1 MSLHEKTDSDDP
13 SPSAVPNPNPNPLGL
28 DEAELA
34 CLARQIDLPAST
46 AGYGAIYRYADRV
59 DRLVMFVS
67 GVAACGAG
75 STMPLMTIVFGSLI
89 GKFSDRTDA
98 SQQLSSF
105 SSDVSSLCL
114 YFVYVGV
121 GGLVCYSLFLAG
133 FTWTGQRIAQRMRA
147 AYLAALL
154 RQNAAFLDALGTG
167 AVTTQITADMNA
179 VQEGVSQK
187 VGLIV
192 QGVATFVSAL
202 VVSFLRSWRLA
213 LVMLSLPVAVTAF
226 MVVVGV
232 RMKGA
237 QGAALA
243 RFADAAS
250 FAEEAIASMRTV
262 AAYGV
267 QRRFARRYDAALAPA
282 LRADVRA
289 KSWLG
294 VLIGGMMCMMLSS
307 FALACWAGHLFLA
320 AGRITTAQI
329 VTVQFAMMTGAVL
342 FGNIAPHLQAV
353 GLAATAANRIFA
365 VIDRTPTIDADAP
378 DAVTPDRL
386 DGHIEFRAVQLVYPA
401 RIGHLVLDSIS
412 LDVPAGSTVA
422 VVGPSGS
429 GKSSLVHLLQ
439 RFYAP
444 LRGQVLVDGRNIE
457 DVRLRWLRC
466 KMRMVSQ
473 EPFLFDATVFDN
485 IAYGLVGTEHE
496 HAGHAAKQKLVE
508 DAAKAADAHEFILQL
523 PAGYQARVGAVG
535 GRLSGGQ
542 RQRIAV
548 ARAVVSR
555 PQILLLDEATAALDT
570 KSEARL
576 QAALARSGR
585 ETRRTT
591 IVIAHRLSTV
601 RHADTIVVMEHGVIT
616 EQGTHA
622 DLLAKAGTYAS
633 LAAAQD
639 LDDDAAARQGTDVD
653 RGSGRAA
660 AGGEKV
666 QAAAPTAAAA
676 AAVLPQDTAKTSST
690 GDPDKDT
697 ETQGLAQQVEAGSG
711 GAARLGSIGFL
722 WALNRPEQTVMV
734 VGLVGSAVTGLAY
747 PLTAIFFGNM
757 VLGFTDPG
765 STLGGYGVGF
775 WAGMQLLLA
784 AVILAAFLVQNLAF
798 AFASARLVVR
808 ARSVAF
814 AAILRQDMVFFAQP
828 DHSHSHSN
836 SAGALAAFLSV
847 QANRLNG
854 LSGAILGHVL
864 GSVFAVVAGLVV
876 AVAFGWKLGL
886 VAASLMPLVFA
897 TGFARYR
904 VLAALEAKNTRDAAA
919 AAAVV
924 AEAVR
929 GARTV
934 AALGLEDTVAQQYR
948 AQLGGEARAGRARA
962 LLLAVLYGASQSVVV
977 FGSALLFWY
986 GGTHLLAGPD
996 GYTVQRFLICYVATT
1011 YAAQAAGGIFSYAP
1025 DIAGAQEAV
1034 RQLRRLL
1041 AAVPGIDVEA
1051 DDARDAVV
1059 DVAADDLAGDVEL
1072 RAVDFA
1078 YPGKTVR
1085 ALDQVSLQAGAGTGV
1100 GRVVAL
1106 VGASGSGKS
1115 SVLNLLE
1122 RLYDPSAGHVLAN
1135 GRDLRHLHLQRYRH
1149 QLAIVDQDAVL
1160 YSGSVKDNIIMGDVD
1175 DMDDHGDVDDVRIER
1190 ACRDANI
1197 WDFVTSLPEGIN
1209 TRIGPRGSQV
1219 SGGQKQRLALA
1230 RALLRN
1236 PKVLLLDEAT
1246 SALDSHSEQV
1256 VQQALATAAAGRTT
1270 VAVAHRLSSIA
1281 RADRIY
1287 VFERGSIVEQG
1298 NHAELMAMQGRYWE
1312 YVGMQNLSS

>member
-13 SPSAVPNPNPNPLGL
+13 SPSPSADPNPNPNLNPLGL

-59 DRLVMFVS
+59 DRLVMLVS

-75 STMPLMTIVFGSLI
+75 SSMPLMTIVLGSLI
-89 GKFSDRTDA
+89 GKFSDHADADA

-147 AYLAALL
+147 AYLEALL

-192 QGVATFVSAL
+192 QGAATFVSAL

-213 LVMLSLPVAVTAF
+213 LVLLSLPVAVTAF

-262 AAYGV
+262 AAYGA

-282 LRADVRA
+282 LDADARA
-289 KSWLG
+289 KRWLG

-342 FGNIAPHLQAV
+342 FGNIAPHLQAL
-353 GLAATAANRIFA
+353 GLAATAANRVFA
-365 VIDRTPTIDADAP
+365 VIDRAPTVDADAP

-401 RIGHLVLDSIS
+401 RIGHLILDGIS

-444 LRGQVLVDGRNIE
+444 LRGQVLVDGRAIE
-457 DVRLRWLRC
+457 DVRLRWLRS

-485 IAYGLVGTEHE
+485 IAFGLVGTEHE

-508 DAAKAADAHEFILQL
+508 DAAKAADAHDFILQL

-585 ETRRTT
+585 ATRRTT

-639 LDDDAAARQGTDVD
+639 LLDDAAARQGTDVGNG
-653 RGSGRAA
+653 RGSGRAV
-660 AGGEKV
+660 AGGETV
-666 QAAAPTAAAA
+666 QAAAAA

-690 GDPDKDT
+690 GDPDKET
-697 ETQGLAQQVEAGSG
+697 ETQALAQQVEAGSG

-722 WALNRPEQTVMV
+722 WALNRPEQTVMA

-757 VLGFTDPG
+757 VLGFTDPR
-765 STLGGYGVGF
+765 STLGGHGVGF

-798 AFASARLVVR
+798 AYASSRLVVR

-814 AAILRQDMVFFAQP
+814 AAVLRQDMAFFAQP
-828 DHSHSHSN
+828 GN

-904 VLAALEAKNTRDAAA
+904 VLAALEAETTRDTA

-934 AALGLEDTVAQQYR
+934 AQWYR

-962 LLLAVLYGASQSVVV
+962 VLLAVLYGASQS
-977 FGSALLFWY
+977 
-986 GGTHLLAGPD
+986 
-996 GYTVQRFLICYVATT
+996 
-1011 YAAQAAGGIFSYAP
+1011 
-1025 DIAGAQEAV
+1025 EAV

-1051 DDARDAVV
+1051 DDADDAGDAVV
-1059 DVAADDLAGDVEL
+1059 DGAADDLAGDVEL

-1100 GRVVAL
+1100 SRVVAL

-1122 RLYDPSAGHVLAN
+1122 RLYDPSAGHVLAD
-1135 GRDLRHLHLQRYRH
+1135 GRDLRRLHLQRYRR

-1160 YSGSVKDNIIMGDVD
+1160 YSGSVKDNVVMGDVD
-1175 DMDDHGDVDDVRIER
+1175 NVDDIDNIDDVRIER

-1246 SALDSHSEQV
+1246 SALDSRSEQV

-1287 VFERGSIVEQG
+1287 VFDRGSVVEQG
-1298 NHAELMAMQGRYWE
+1298 NHAELMAMRGRYWE